1 MAATVEAAHLTK
13 AHQIGDE
20 QVYAVNDFPIAVQ
33 PGEMVGIVGG
43 PASGKSTLLHILGCL
58 QLPDS
63 GSLKIEGQDVTQLDD
78 QELATLLTQK
88 VGFVFQAFNLL
99 PNETVYSNVEIPL
112 RSQKLSEEETRAKVE
127 IALQTVGL
135 GAHLEDKPGRISAR
149 QRQCVAIAR
158 ALVND
163 PTVIFADEPTRAM
176 DSKSQQELM
185 TVFKQMA
192 SKGRSVVIATS
203 DPEIGNQ
210 CNRVVGIANGKSLEK
225 PADAPTP
232 VVPKAE
238 LSSDTPSIQAGE
250 EALVCPRCSHGNPES
265 EELCQ
270 SCKFPL
276 RLTQEEERSIEGR
289 LSGVESRYLGVESTS
304 DDADVPKGGLID
316 DLKDV
321 PFLAGLGAKNLIKV
335 IPALELRRF
344 SGGSTI
350 VKQGDEGDA
359 FYIVGRGN
367 VRVVLERPGR
377 PDSTIAELGPKE
389 CFGEMALLTDQ
400 PRAATVTALT
410 DAEVWRL
417 PSDIFEKLLEENLSL
432 TVYFNR
438 IMSQRLTELQNI

>member
-13 AHQIGDE
+13 VHQMGDE
-20 QVYAVNDFPIAVQ
+20 QVYAVNNFPIDIQ
-33 PGEMVGIVGG
+33 PGEMVAIVGG
-43 PASGKSTLLHILGCL
+43 ASSGKSTLLHILGCL
-58 QLPDS
+58 QKPDS
-63 GSLKIEGQDVTQLDD
+63 GSLKIEGADVTQLDD
-78 QELATLLTQK
+78 EALAKLRTQK

-99 PNETVYSNVEIPL
+99 PNETVYRNVEIPL
-112 RSQKLSEEETRAKVE
+112 RSQQLGDDEIRTKVE
-127 IALQTVGL
+127 AALQTVGL
-135 GAHLEDKPGRISAR
+135 GAHLNDKPGRISAR

-163 PTVIFADEPTRAM
+163 PVVIFADEPTRAM
-176 DSKSQQELM
+176 DSASRKELM
-185 TVFKQMA
+185 TVFKQLT
-192 SKGRSVVIATS
+192 SRGRSVVIATA
-203 DPEIGNQ
+203 DPEIGDQ
-210 CNRVVGIANGKSLEK
+210 CNRVVGISAGESSEK
-225 PADAPTP
+225 PAESLTP
-232 VVPKAE
+232 SMPEAE
-238 LSSDTPSIQAGE
+238 LLSDTPSAELGE
-250 EALVCPRCSHGNPES
+250 ESLVCHRCSAGNPES
-265 EELCQ
+265 AELCQ

-276 RLTQEEERSIEGR
+276 HLTQEEERSIEGR

-304 DDADVPKGGLID
+304 DDADMPGGSLIEE
-316 DLKDV
+316 LKDV
-321 PFLAGLGAKNLIKV
+321 PFLASLGAKNLFKV
-335 IPALELRRF
+335 IPALELQQF
-344 SGGSTI
+344 SAGSNI

-417 PSDIFEKLLEENLSL
+417 PRDNFEKLLEENLSL

-438 IMSQRLTELQNI
+438 MMSQRLKELQNI